1 MLNVVL
7 IVEEILFPLLKI
19 KTFTTTPITNRIT
32 IIKRIIIIF
41 FVSILITYIRF
52 INMVFL
58 KIYFILIKNLLLMKR
73 TALKIGYIGTNFHG
87 FQRQPNVRTVE
98 EELIYHLRKLDYI
111 DDLKKSRFRIAGRT
125 DAGVH
130 SLGNVISFQSE
141 KEVRINEIN
150 NSLPDDIQILASAPV
165 RYAFKP
171 RYAQMRQYRYLLFQ
185 NLNIDKLN
193 EVAEVFKG
201 THNFTNFT
209 KRFQKTTTRT
219 IDDIKI
225 TKVGLDDYHKREF
238 PNLHDTISPVF
249 IDIYGESFL
258 WNMVRKMMRVF
269 VDVALDKMALDDVN
283 ELLDPPKDSPRANI
297 KVMEAEYLILMD
309 IQYDGIKFK
318 YDDYACNRFKRD
330 LIDSLDNLQ
339 KKYAIRES
347 MIKSLDDLL

>member
-1 MLNVVL
+1 
-7 IVEEILFPLLKI
+7 
-19 KTFTTTPITNRIT
+19 
-32 IIKRIIIIF
+32 
-41 FVSILITYIRF
+41 
-52 INMVFL
+52 
-58 KIYFILIKNLLLMKR
+58 MKR

-87 FQRQPNVRTVE
+87 FQRQPNLRTVE

-141 KEVRINEIN
+141 KEVRVNEIN
-150 NSLPDDIQILASAPV
+150 NGLPDDIQILAKAPV

-171 RYAQMRQYRYLLFQ
+171 RYALMRQYRYLLFQ
-185 NLNIDKLN
+185 DLNMDKLN
-193 EVAEVFKG
+193 EVAELFKG

-225 TKVGLDDYHKREF
+225 NKVALNDYSKREF
-238 PNLHDTISPVF
+238 PNLHDIVSPIF

-269 VDVALDKMALDDVN
+269 VDVALDKMTLEDV
-283 ELLDPPKDSPRANI
+283 EKLLNPPKDSSRASI
-297 KVMEAEYLILMD
+297 KVMEPDYLILMD
-309 IQYDGIKFK
+309 IKYDGIKFK
-318 YDDYACNRFKRD
+318 YDDYACERFRRN
-330 LIDSLDNLQ
+330 LIDSLSDLQ

-347 MIKSLDDLL
+347 MITSLNDLVE

>member
-1 MLNVVL
+1 
-7 IVEEILFPLLKI
+7 
-19 KTFTTTPITNRIT
+19 
-32 IIKRIIIIF
+32 
-41 FVSILITYIRF
+41 
-52 INMVFL
+52 
-58 KIYFILIKNLLLMKR
+58 MKR

-87 FQRQPNVRTVE
+87 FQRQPDLRTVE

-141 KEVRINEIN
+141 KDVRVNEIN

-171 RYAQMRQYRYLLFQ
+171 RYAQMRQYRYMLFQ
-185 NLNIDKLN
+185 DLDIDKLR
-193 EVAEVFKG
+193 ECAEIFKG

-219 IDDIKI
+219 IDDIKV
-225 TKVGLDDYHKREF
+225 TKVDLEDYHKREF
-238 PNLHDTISPVF
+238 PNLHDTISPIF

-269 VDVALDKMALDDVN
+269 VDVAIGKMTLDEVQN
-283 ELLDPPKDSPRANI
+283 LLNPLPDAPRANI

-309 IQYDGIKFK
+309 IHYDGIKFR
-318 YDDYACNRFKRD
+318 YDDYACERFKRD
-330 LIDSLDNLQ
+330 LVDSLSDLQ
-339 KKYAIRES
+339 KRYAIRES
-347 MIKSLDDLL
+347 IVKSLNDVYI

>member
-1 MLNVVL
+1 
-7 IVEEILFPLLKI
+7 
-19 KTFTTTPITNRIT
+19 
-32 IIKRIIIIF
+32 
-41 FVSILITYIRF
+41 
-52 INMVFL
+52 
-58 KIYFILIKNLLLMKR
+58 MKR

-87 FQRQPNVRTVE
+87 FQRQPDLRTVE

-141 KEVRINEIN
+141 KEVRVNEIN

-171 RYAQMRQYRYLLFQ
+171 RYAQMRQYRYMLFQ
-185 NLNIDKLN
+185 DLDIDKLR
-193 EVAEVFKG
+193 ECAEVFKG

-219 IDDIKI
+219 IDDIRVNRI
-225 TKVGLDDYHKREF
+225 DLDGT
-238 PNLHDTISPVF
+238 LSPIFV
-249 IDIYGESFL
+249 DIYGESFL

-269 VDVALDKMALDDVN
+269 VDVAIGKMELDEV
-283 ELLDPPKDSPRANI
+283 ERLLNPSEDEPRAYI
-297 KVMEAEYLILMD
+297 KVMEPDYLILMD

-318 YDDYACNRFKRD
+318 YDDYACERFRRN
-330 LIDSLDNLQ
+330 LVDSLTDLQ
-339 KKYAIRES
+339 RKYAIRES
-347 MIKSLDDLL
+347 MIKSLKDLHEF

>member
-1 MLNVVL
+1 
-7 IVEEILFPLLKI
+7 
-19 KTFTTTPITNRIT
+19 
-32 IIKRIIIIF
+32 
-41 FVSILITYIRF
+41 
-52 INMVFL
+52 
-58 KIYFILIKNLLLMKR
+58 MKR

-87 FQRQPNVRTVE
+87 FQRQPDLRTVE
-98 EELIYHLRKLDYI
+98 EELIYHLRKLNYI

-141 KEVRINEIN
+141 KEVRVNEIN
-150 NSLPDDIQILASAPV
+150 NSLPDDIQILAKAPV

-185 NLNIDKLN
+185 DLDIDKLR
-193 EVAEVFKG
+193 ECAEIFKG

-225 TKVGLDDYHKREF
+225 TKVDLEDYPKREF
-238 PNLHDTISPVF
+238 PNLHDTLTPIFV
-249 IDIYGESFL
+249 DIYGESFL

-269 VDVALDKMALDDVN
+269 VDVALGKMDLDDV
-283 ELLDPPKDSPRANI
+283 ERLLNPDPDEPRACI

-318 YDDYACNRFKRD
+318 YDDYACERFRRD
-330 LIDSLDNLQ
+330 LVDSLSDLQ
-339 KKYAIRES
+339 KRYAIRES
-347 MIKSLDDLL
+347 IVKSLNDLQM

>member
-1 MLNVVL
+1 
-7 IVEEILFPLLKI
+7 
-19 KTFTTTPITNRIT
+19 
-32 IIKRIIIIF
+32 
-41 FVSILITYIRF
+41 
-52 INMVFL
+52 
-58 KIYFILIKNLLLMKR
+58 MKR

-87 FQRQPNVRTVE
+87 FQRQPNLRTVE

-141 KEVRINEIN
+141 KEVRVNEIN
-150 NSLPDDIQILASAPV
+150 NSLPDDIQILAKAPV

-171 RYAQMRQYRYLLFQ
+171 RYALMRQYRYLLFQ
-185 NLNIDKLN
+185 DLNMDKLN
-193 EVAEVFKG
+193 EVAELFKG

-225 TKVGLDDYHKREF
+225 NKVALNDYSKREF
-238 PNLHDTISPVF
+238 PNLHDTVSPIF

-269 VDVALDKMALDDVN
+269 VDVALDKMTLEDV
-283 ELLDPPKDSPRANI
+283 EKLLNPPKDSSRASI
-297 KVMEAEYLILMD
+297 KVMEPDYLILMD
-309 IQYDGIKFK
+309 IKYDGIKFK
-318 YDDYACNRFKRD
+318 YDDYACERFRRN
-330 LIDSLDNLQ
+330 LIDSLSDLQ

-347 MIKSLDDLL
+347 MITSLNDLVE